1 MLEGIMKCI
10 VTTALIVIVWATPAL
25 AQDAPQPFVR
35 GFGGMTFMTETA
47 GIFGGSVGV
56 RFTRHVDVFGEFG
69 GLTNI
74 LPRSLQEDLDAAAR
88 AMGTFFG
95 GPLTIDGRAPGIYG
109 LGGLRLTHAAGSRMG
124 LFAEGGAGVAHGVS
138 DITARAGSTD
148 VSREVTAAL
157 RIKQSETR
165 LLLAV
170 GGGVTLP
177 LTDRLALDL
186 GYRYMRIFTDD
197 PRINTG
203 TMSAGVHWGF

>member
-1 MLEGIMKCI
+1 
-10 VTTALIVIVWATPAL
+10 
-25 AQDAPQPFVR
+25 
-35 GFGGMTFMTETA
+35 MTFMTETA
-47 GIFGGSVGV
+47 GIVGGSAGV
-56 RFTRHVDVFGEFG
+56 RLTEHVDVFGELG

-95 GPLTIDGRAPGIYG
+95 GPLTIDGKAPGFYG
-109 LGGLRLTHAAGSRMG
+109 LGGMRITHAAGPRMS

-138 DITARAGSTD
+138 DITATAGSTD

-157 RIKQSETR
+157 GIKHSETR

-186 GYRYMRIFTDD
+186 GYRYMCIFTDD

-203 TMSAGVHWGF
+203 TMSAGVQWEF